1 MKQKIAFLFLYYLR
15 FFAKIQ
21 IAKDKLIN
29 PQLKI
34 VGITGSAGKSSTL
47 LASQAALTPQFKV
60 KTNYGANSESG
71 IPLNILGFQNP
82 DYSFFSWLKIALL
95 IPFKIIFYWPK
106 FDIYLL
112 EMGIDS
118 KNTPKNMSFLLS
130 IVHPDIAIFLN
141 VSPVHLENF
150 SSLEEIAQE
159 KAKLINQAKTAIIN
173 PLDPLVVKF
182 TTNKNK
188 IFIKPQKITL
198 KNYFLPQIYDISIGA
213 AFTLAK
219 HFGLKKIQILENITK
234 NFQLPASRSS
244 LLKGINNSTIIDSS
258 YNSSPLSVEELLK
271 FLAIFSSPKIAVLGD
286 MRELGVA
293 SKQSHQHLYKS
304 ALKNADQ
311 VISVGPETSRYFG
324 PKAKKFLYWWQA
336 SEYLKKCLPE
346 NSTLL
351 VKGSQNSIFLEEL
364 VKELIPPTHLN
375 YYLSNH
381 LICRQ
386 SPYWIKV
393 KSNFR
398 NSVLLSTK

>member
-1 MKQKIAFLFLYYLR
+1 MKQKIAFIFLHYLR

-21 IAKDKLIN
+21 LIKDKLIN
-29 PQLKI
+29 PHLTI

-47 LASQAALTPQFKV
+47 LASQAALNPQFKV

-71 IPLNILGFQNP
+71 IPLNILGFKNP

-95 IPFKIIFYWPK
+95 APYKIISYWPK

-118 KNTPKNMSFLLS
+118 KNTPKNMDFLLS
-130 IVHPDIAIFLN
+130 IIKPDIGIFLN

-159 KAKLINQAKTAIIN
+159 KAKLINQANIAIIN
-173 PLDPLVVKF
+173 PLDPLVIKF

-213 AFTLAK
+213 AFALAK
-219 HFGLKKIQILENITK
+219 HLGLEKNQILENLSK

-258 YNSSPLSVEELLK
+258 YNSSPLATVELLK
-271 FLAIFSSPKIAVLGD
+271 FLSIFSSPKIAVLGD

-311 VISVGPETSRYFG
+311 IISVGSETSRYFG

-336 SEYLKKCLPE
+336 SDYLKKHLPA
-346 NSTLL
+346 NSTILI
-351 VKGSQNSIFLEEL
+351 KGSQNTIFLEEM
-364 VKELIPPTHLN
+364 VKEFIPSTHLN

-386 SPYWIKV
+386 SPYWTKV